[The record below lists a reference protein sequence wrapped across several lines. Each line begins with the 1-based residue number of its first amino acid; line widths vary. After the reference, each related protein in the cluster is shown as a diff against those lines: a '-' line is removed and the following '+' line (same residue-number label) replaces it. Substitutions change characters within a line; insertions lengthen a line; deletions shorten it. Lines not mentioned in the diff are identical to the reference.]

1 MLFTVLYT
9 AVKQKQ
15 NKNSKTTIRGY
26 LEGFSSLRFIPRF
39 FKLIWQTSPVL
50 FASNALVRL
59 IKAFLPIV
67 ILWVGKEIIDEVILQ
82 VAADTKTMS
91 RLWWLIGV
99 EFALALVSDISN
111 RFINL
116 TDGLLGDLY
125 GNKSSI
131 ELIQKTAKMDLA
143 DLEDSEFYDK
153 LERARRQT
161 TNRVGL
167 MSNVLSQVQ
176 DLITVASLM
185 AALIY
190 FEPWLIVLL
199 VVSIIPAF
207 LNELKFSKTSY
218 SLMKSWTPERR
229 ELDYLRMIGASDVT
243 AKEIKLFGLADYI
256 STNFSTLAHK
266 YYEANKKISIGRS
279 LWGSLFHL
287 VGDIAYYGAYVFI
300 ILRVVAGVITVG
312 QLTFLA
318 GSFNRLRNKL
328 QTIFF
333 RFSKIT
339 ESAMYLQDYFDF
351 IDLEPTELLATDPL
365 PLPDEL
371 TTGFTFENV
380 IFSYPGSDKKV
391 LDGLSFTLHQ
401 GEKLA
406 LVGENGA
413 GKTTLVKL
421 LLRLYEPTS
430 GVIKMDCI
438 NIQRYDREAY
448 QQFFGAIFQD
458 FVKYYLDARTNIA
471 VGNIAEIKNTALIQ
485 KAADQSLAKEVIESL
500 PDGYDQ
506 VLGRRFKKGA
516 ELSGG
521 QWQKVALARA
531 YMANSKV
538 IILDEPTSA
547 LDARA
552 EYEAFQRFIA
562 LTMDRTSIIISHR
575 FSTVRMADRILVL
588 KNGGVLEIGTHE
600 ELMHNQGLYSELFD
614 LQAEGYK

>member
-1 MLFTVLYT
+1 M
-9 AVKQKQ
+9 
-15 NKNSKTTIRGY
+15 
-26 LEGFSSLRFIPRF
+26 PRF
-39 FKLIWQTSPVL
+39 FKLIWLTDRKL
-50 FASNALVRL
+50 FSANATVRL
-59 IKAFLPIV
+59 LSAFLPVV

-82 VAADTKTMS
+82 AAADVKDLS
-91 RLWWLIGV
+91 RLWTLVIV
-99 EFALALVSDISN
+99 ELGLAVVSDVSG
-111 RFINL
+111 RFVGL

-125 GNKSSI
+125 GNKSSV

-161 TNRVGL
+161 TSRVGL
-167 MSNVLSQVQ
+167 MSNVLAQVQ
-176 DLITVASLM
+176 DLITVVSLI

-190 FEPWLIVLL
+190 FQPLLIVLL
-199 VVSIIPAF
+199 VISIVPAF
-207 LNELKFSKTSY
+207 FNELKYSKTSY

-243 AKEIKLFGLADYI
+243 AKEVKLFGLADYI
-256 STNFSTLAHK
+256 SHNFAKLSHK
-266 YYEANKKISIGRS
+266 YYLANRAIAIGRS
-279 LWGSLFHL
+279 IWGSVFHL
-287 VGDIAYYGAYVFI
+287 VGDLAYYGAYVLI
-300 ILRVVAGVITVG
+300 VLRVVAGVLSVG

-333 RFSKIT
+333 RFTKIT

-351 IDLEPTELLATDPL
+351 IDLEPKLATTEESL
-365 PLPDEL
+365 PVPSEIKH
-371 TTGFTFENV
+371 GFTFEELS
-380 IFSYPGSDKKV
+380 FSYPGSDRLVIDK
-391 LDGLSFTLHQ
+391 LSFTLHK

-421 LLRLYEPTS
+421 LLRLYEPTG
-430 GVIKMDCI
+430 GVIKLDGI
-438 NIQRYDREAY
+438 NIQRYDRASY

-458 FVKYYLDARTNIA
+458 FVKYYLDAKTNIA
-471 VGNIAEIKNTALIQ
+471 VGSIEDIDDSDKIKKSAEL
-485 KAADQSLAKEVIESL
+485 SLASEVIDTL

-506 VLGRRFKKGA
+506 TLGRRFKKGA

-521 QWQKVALARA
+521 QWQKIALARA
-531 YMANSKV
+531 YMADSEV

-552 EYEAFQRFIA
+552 EYEAFQRFIG
-562 LTMDRTSIIISHR
+562 LTQGKTSIIISHR

-588 KNGGVLEIGTHE
+588 KDGKALELGTHE
-600 ELMHNQGLYSELFD
+600 ELIANDLLYAELFD